1 VKEFVEFCVN
11 GPGADAGSLWA
22 SSYPG
27 KYLEGGKAGG
37 GQIVDQRLLP
47 RIVEGEVRLQMV
59 KDTLF
64 QIVHKKPRGGGGE
77 MSAVS
82 TLAEYS
88 YYPPNEPM
96 FAGLKAAFEEEV
108 EHVFNALGIAGE
120 PLPIL
125 WTADFIPVR
134 EQPAASESLC
144 PMFEDVVY
152 LLCSSSKWRHKLTE
166 KYFVLVIIL
175 LMFTPD

>member
-1 VKEFVEFCVN
+1 M
-11 GPGADAGSLWA
+11 
-22 SSYPG
+22 
-27 KYLEGGKAGG
+27 
-37 GQIVDQRLLP
+37 DQRLLP

-88 YYPPNEPM
+88 YYSPNEPM

-125 WTADFIPVR
+125 WTADFIPV
-134 EQPAASESLC
+134 
-144 PMFEDVVY
+144 Y
-152 LLCSSSKWRHKLTE
+152 
-166 KYFVLVIIL
+166 
-175 LMFTPD
+175 

>member
-1 VKEFVEFCVN
+1 VKEFLEFCVN

-88 YYPPNEPM
+88 YYSPNEPM

-125 WTADFIPVR
+125 WTADFIPV
-134 EQPAASESLC
+134 
-144 PMFEDVVY
+144 Y
-152 LLCSSSKWRHKLTE
+152 
-166 KYFVLVIIL
+166 
-175 LMFTPD
+175 